1 MIALARKTL
10 IYEWRRFV
18 PSMFAV
24 GFSGLLL
31 AMQAA
36 LVFGIFG
43 SAAIYVTA
51 SSADVWVGYP
61 GTQSVNFGRNIRQ
74 DVEMRLRM
82 EPAISQ
88 VEPYVWVD
96 GDWRARSTSTRVGG
110 GVSVYLSGVSTVD
123 DALMFSKTLTSW
135 QRRLLREH
143 GTVIVDR
150 ADLDTLHSEEG
161 SVAWING
168 HRVKLVAAID
178 GLRGLGGVN
187 VLSSVETA
195 REIAGADMRGN
206 STYFVAKVREGTDPA
221 DVRQQLNGHRGSF
234 GPYEA
239 WTANQF
245 AHRSQRY
252 WMFDTGAGAGVLF
265 MALIVCLV
273 GSVVTSQS
281 LQAVVAGS
289 VREYA
294 VLNALGVSRAAL
306 SRVVIEQAC
315 WIGGIG
321 FVLAA
326 VASAILLSI
335 ATAYRVPVA
344 LNAYAVAAC
353 AALVAVLSLVSGLGA
368 VRSLLRAD
376 PATLLR

>member
-36 LVFGIFG
+36 LVLGIFG

-61 GTQSVNFGRNIRQ
+61 GTQSVNFGRNISQ

-82 EPAISQ
+82 EPDLTR
-88 VEPYVWVD
+88 VEPYIWID
-96 GDWRARSTSTRVGG
+96 GDWRSSSVRAGG
-110 GVSVYLSGVSTVD
+110 GVSIYLSGVSTAD
-123 DALMFSKTLTSW
+123 DALVFSAALTPW
-135 QRRLLREH
+135 QRRLLREP
-143 GTVIVDR
+143 GAVIVDQ
-150 ADLDTLHSEEG
+150 ADLDTMHAAEG
-161 SVAWING
+161 SVGWING
-168 HRVKLVAAID
+168 HKVKLVAAIN

-187 VLSSVETA
+187 VLASLETA
-195 REIAGADMRGN
+195 REIAGDDMRGN
-206 STYFVAKVREGTDPA
+206 STYFVGKVRAGAEPA
-221 DVRQQLNGHRGSF
+221 QVQQALNDHHGSF
-234 GPYEA
+234 GLYEA
-239 WTANQF
+239 WTAEQF

-252 WMFDTGAGAGVLF
+252 WMLDTGAGAGVLF
-265 MALIVCLV
+265 MAIIVCLV
-273 GSVVTSQS
+273 GSVITSQS
-281 LQAVVAGS
+281 LKAVVAGS
-289 VREYA
+289 SREYA
-294 VLNALGVSRAAL
+294 VLNALGVSRGAL
-306 SRVVIEQAC
+306 GRVVIEQAC
-315 WIGGIG
+315 WIGSIG

-326 VASAILLSI
+326 VASVILLSV

-344 LNAYAVAAC
+344 LNIPAIAVC
-353 AALVAVLSLVSGLGA
+353 ALLVAVLSLVSGLGA
-368 VRSLLRAD
+368 VRSMLRAD